1 MRKSCLVYMT
11 YTCLHNSIYI
21 ADVTIKNNCNGL
33 ILSVTAPMC
42 VCDKV
47 VFIQLCHGSS
57 PDVLRWDFSL
67 KRHRCFASLVFSHL
81 PSLSSHH
88 RSCEEEKIR
97 SKFDSSK
104 SKQKNFWINF
114 KLTTSD
120 ILESIIS
127 LTSFWRVSWT
137 SSWSLLCPA
146 SDSSRWRACCYSP
159 LHRSSTLPRPPM
171 IGTRSPGGV
180 EHNILPFGFIIGYDR
195 CFKSITGEKGLSVS
209 NPQSLA
215 SHCKDQQFWGLSRWT
230 WTI

>member
-1 MRKSCLVYMT
+1 MLSLRVKTRGRTSVFHLKISFTLGNDLRKSCLVYMT

-104 SKQKNFWINF
+104 SKQKNF
-114 KLTTSD
+114 
-120 ILESIIS
+120 
-127 LTSFWRVSWT
+127 
-137 SSWSLLCPA
+137 
-146 SDSSRWRACCYSP
+146 
-159 LHRSSTLPRPPM
+159 
-171 IGTRSPGGV
+171 
-180 EHNILPFGFIIGYDR
+180 
-195 CFKSITGEKGLSVS
+195 
-209 NPQSLA
+209 
-215 SHCKDQQFWGLSRWT
+215 
-230 WTI
+230 